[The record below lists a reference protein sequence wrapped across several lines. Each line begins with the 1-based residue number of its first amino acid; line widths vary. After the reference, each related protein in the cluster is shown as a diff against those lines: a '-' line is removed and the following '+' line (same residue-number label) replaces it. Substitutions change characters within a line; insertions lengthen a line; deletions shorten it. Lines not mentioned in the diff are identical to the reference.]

1 MKRVRVAF
9 DVDGVLRSSETAYK
23 HASLTDVVPN
33 PRMVE
38 LLKTMAGMKNVD
50 IIVWSGG
57 GETYARQ
64 VARILG
70 IEKHVYTYYSKA
82 TAYMYAPVDIAFDD
96 QHEFALAEHNLIV
109 REK

>member
-9 DVDGVLRSSETAYK
+9 DIDGVLRSSEVSYK

-57 GETYARQ
+57 GEQYCRQ
-64 VARILG
+64 IARILD
-70 IEKHVYTYYSKA
+70 IEKYVYAYISKA
-82 TAYMYAPVDIAFDD
+82 FANQYESVDIAFDD
-96 QHEFALAEHNLIV
+96 QHEFALAEHNIIV